1 VVQHCSV
8 AEDRSPKAGASY
20 FSSGGMDIHEVL
32 HVEMFVE
39 QSSAMPS
46 SGVRRKLLWGVHSV
60 AYGGH
65 LYLVCDF
72 CDVTIRRHIHVFK
85 RSLLT

>member
-46 SGVRRKLLWGVHSV
+46 SGVRRKLLWGGSFS
-60 AYGGH
+60 GIWWS
-65 LYLVCDF
+65 F
-72 CDVTIRRHIHVFK
+72 VFGV
-85 RSLLT
+85 RFL